1 MRRNVFPCIIFF
13 CFCTITLSAQSSNT
27 AKTVVDRA
35 IAASASGEKSVPAI
49 IADVEKSA
57 ESASNAADR
66 RALYAFLGSLREQSG
81 NYVDASRSYA
91 IAAGISAVAAAEMP
105 HLTAEQ
111 LVINAVRCALSAG
124 DFVTAENYLASRVKD
139 SSDPVIGAYVKL
151 YSVWSKL
158 CQAESAGALDEPLSL
173 LRSYSTQATMEPVR
187 PAVLLSLWYIAGD
200 GKSADRLLLDY
211 PQSPE
216 AAIVSGTAGLLPAP
230 FWFFSPRS
238 DNTAFTSGETAADV
252 GGTSDVSNVR
262 QQLGLFRNEDNAKQL
277 VAELAQ
283 KGFTA
288 SIKQE
293 TRSSGTVYY
302 IVTVPE
308 NAQGTMETQLKNAGF
323 DCYPIYE

>member
-1 MRRNVFPCIIFF
+1 M
-13 CFCTITLSAQSSNT
+13 TLGAQTSTT
-27 AKTVVDRA
+27 AKAVVDRA
-35 IAASASGEKSVPAI
+35 IVDSASGEKSVSAV
-49 IADVEKSA
+49 IADVEKAA
-57 ESASNAADR
+57 ENASNAADR

-81 NYVDASRSYA
+81 NYADASRSYA

-139 SSDPVIGAYVKL
+139 SSDPIISAYVKL

-158 CQAESAGALDEPLSL
+158 CQAESAATLDAPLSL
-173 LRSYSTQATMEPVR
+173 LRSYSTQTTMEPVR

-200 GKSADRLLLDY
+200 GKSADRLLVDY

-216 AAIVSGTAGLLPAP
+216 TAIVLGTAGLLPAP

-238 DNTAFTSGETAADV
+238 NNTAFTPGETAV
-252 GGTSDVSNVR
+252 GGASDVSNVR
-262 QQLGLFRNEDNAKQL
+262 LQLGLFRNEANAKQL
-277 VAELAQ
+277 VADLAQ

-293 TRSSGTVYY
+293 TRSSGTM
-302 IVTVPE
+302 
-308 NAQGTMETQLKNAGF
+308 GTQLKNAGF
-323 DCYPIYE
+323 DCYPLYE